1 MKKEQVSLV
10 ASAYEIIK
18 RKILSLDFM
27 PGQIISD
34 FTLYKD
40 LEMSRT
46 PIKQALLQLKS
57 DGLILEREG
66 RGYEVRRIT
75 EADIVDLFDAREGIE
90 CTALKIAMKKG
101 ISSEIMNQL
110 LYLNT
115 SVTSSDHE
123 RDYEKVFDY
132 DSELHEKLIGASGN
146 SRLIEYYNMILL
158 QLRRMRLLTY
168 FQKTLPSEAAKEHA
182 HIFSAIMEDDVTKAI
197 NTLSGHILETKRNY
211 VKILNSRVKS
221 DGDFVALKYL
231 IQNDL
236 QIEK

>member
-10 ASAYEIIK
+10 SSAYEIIK

-34 FTLYKD
+34 FTLHKD

-90 CTALKIAMKKG
+90 CTALKIAMKKR
-101 ISSEIMNQL
+101 ISSEVMNQL
-110 LYLNT
+110 LYLN
-115 SVTSSDHE
+115 SCVTSADHE

-132 DSELHEKLIGASGN
+132 DSELHEKLIGASEN

-182 HIFSAIMEDDVTKAI
+182 YIFSAIMEDDVTKA
-197 NTLSGHILETKRNY
+197 LSALSSHILETRRNY
-211 VKILNSRVKS
+211 VEILNSRIKS

>member
-1 MKKEQVSLV
+1 MH
-10 ASAYEIIK
+10 
-18 RKILSLDFM
+18 
-27 PGQIISD
+27 
-34 FTLYKD
+34 KD

-46 PIKQALLQLKS
+46 PVKQALLQLKS

-90 CTALKIAMKKG
+90 CTALKIAMKKR
-101 ISSEIMNQL
+101 ISSEVMNQL
-110 LYLNT
+110 LYLN
-115 SVTSSDHE
+115 SCVTSADHE

-132 DSELHEKLIGASGN
+132 DSELHEKLIGASEN

-182 HIFSAIMEDDVTKAI
+182 YIFSAIMEDDVTKA
-197 NTLSGHILETKRNY
+197 LSALSSHILETRRNY
-211 VKILNSRVKS
+211 VEILNSRIKS